1 MTKNLPKLPFG
12 SMPFS
17 VTVDYNQ
24 SKEQMLVDT
33 GFSPTANAWEAP
45 VSGQGKVTKLLYLV
59 PFFKPDF
66 YAEEAKALL
75 EKLGL
80 KHAKAEDVLAL
91 LRDHREKLKSRKVT
105 SAIAFGTVWGD
116 FVMGFEDGRVGG
128 GHTSNTWRGGDWYL
142 LAVAEDGIR
151 RKVHKTPR
159 IDLPYPQP
167 KPWFKLP
174 KVKAKTNGKA
184 REQAKAKILEKVP
197 RALFFEIE
205 VDYSQTAAEMVE
217 ASGFGYHDVDETNLD
232 ASVIPVTL
240 GKPAGKVGKVKKEI
254 VLISLSV
261 LSSFEDVLVT
271 RIFSFLE
278 ELDLSPVFAED
289 LLAFLKDYG
298 KRLGEF
304 NLPRRLLALG
314 TRWQGKKEEKNI
326 LRLSYSGLCSWVSDG
341 EDAFGR
347 SHWILAHFN

>member
-1 MTKNLPKLPFG
+1 MAKNLPKLPFG

-45 VSGQGKVTKLLYLV
+45 ISGQGKVTKLLYLV

-66 YAEEAKALL
+66 YAKEAKALL

-217 ASGFGYHDVDETNLD
+217 ASGFGYEKNPDST
-232 ASVIPVTL
+232 PVTM
-240 GKPAGKVGKVKKEI
+240 GRKHGAPVKVKKEI
-254 VLISLSV
+254 VLIPLFHLETVHSDV
-261 LSSFEDVLVT
+261 EEDK
-271 RIFSFLE
+271 INSFLT
-278 ELDLSPVFAED
+278 ELGLSHAFAED
-289 LLAFLKDYG
+289 LLAFLRDNG
-298 KRLGEF
+298 KKLEEHGI
-304 NLPRRLLALG
+304 NRRLMALG
-314 TRWQGKKEEKNI
+314 TRWQNGNGI
-326 LRLSYSGLCSWVSDG
+326 LDCLRLSFSGLFSSLTG
-341 EDAFGR
+341 TIFGR